1 MSKPEFVHLHVHTEY
16 SLLDGLC
23 RLDPLIKKVDALGQ
37 RAVAVTDHGNMYAVV
52 KFFNTI
58 DHQESKVKPIVGCE
72 LYQAARDCHEKQ
84 TRAGTDQYHLLVLAR
99 DNQGYRNLLQLVSKA
114 NFEGFSYKP
123 RIDDAMLF
131 AHHEGLIVTTAC
143 IGSLVNRLILA
154 GKTEEALA
162 RVKKYKE
169 VFGSDFYLELQHHD
183 GLPGQD
189 ECNRQLIEW
198 SRQLD
203 IGLVAT
209 NDVHYLEADD
219 ALAQD
224 AISAVSSRRL
234 MSDTKRFTMYDSPT
248 YYLRSS
254 EEMAELFAGYPEAL
268 ANTVK
273 IADQCHVEIERGHL
287 HFPNYPVP
295 EGETQKSYFRK
306 LTLEGLKKKYQT
318 EQLPPEV
325 LERANY
331 EMDVICQ
338 KGYANYFLITQ
349 DFVNWAKTHGIAV
362 GPGRGSAA
370 GSLVGYGLN
379 ITTINPLVHD
389 LPFER
394 FLNPQRPTPP
404 DIDMDFADEKRGQVF
419 EYVANKYGADRVA
432 HVITFGKMEP
442 RVAVRD
448 MGRVL
453 GMPFEEPDKI
463 AKLIPNEP
471 GKHITIDQAI
481 EQVPELAEYAKQPKY
496 QQLFSLVRK
505 VEGIVRQS
513 GVHAAAVIVADKS
526 LTEYMAI
533 QRDSKTGKTITQ
545 LDMYVVDVN
554 VADDAIGLLKF
565 DFLGLRN
572 LSTIAKTLD
581 LIKEHKKIEINFE
594 QIPLDDE
601 ETFKLLQSG
610 NTMGV
615 FQLESAGMRRVCKT
629 LLPSTFSDITALLAL
644 YRPGPMD
651 LIPTF
656 IEGKQHP
663 EKIKYLH
670 PDLEPIL
677 GPTYGVLVYQ
687 EQVLSIANKLAGY
700 SLGEADILRRA
711 IGKKK
716 KYLLDENRKRFLDQA
731 VAKGYARADMEQVWA
746 YIEKFASYGFNK
758 SHAAGYAMITYET
771 AYLKAHYP
779 VEYMA
784 ALMSIESASTS
795 MNRDEK
801 ITIGVENCK
810 RMKINILPPDI
821 NKSGRDYEIEEDPQS
836 LQGLAIRY
844 GFTGI
849 KGIGMAAIDH
859 IMQVRER
866 VGGFKSFTHFL
877 QETEKAKVNK
887 KTLEALIKVGCF
899 TKFANR
905 ATLLENLE
913 DIRGSV
919 IVDKVD
925 GQDDLFSGV
934 QEINISDNFPVTQE
948 YPQAELLSFEKELLG
963 FYLTAHPL
971 AAALDAVRKRAN
983 KALGDVDLKTDQGNT
998 YTFGGLISQFRQ
1010 VTTKKGEPMGF
1021 GTLQDGTGTSE
1032 FVVFPKTFAAFK
1044 EFFAP
1049 DSVVSMRAKVEDKD
1063 GDVSLIVDQVGRPSN
1078 NVLRETEMELAH
1090 KIFIPRSTPR
1100 ENLVKIGDM
1109 LKAAPGTEPVVVAIS
1124 GPAGIENKLLPYTVT
1139 WSSELETKVK
1149 ALTA

>member
-1 MSKPEFVHLHVHTEY
+1 MSTPEFVHLHVHTEY
-16 SLLDGLC
+16 SMLDGLC
-23 RLDPLIKKVDALGQ
+23 RLEPLIKKVDALGQ
-37 RAVAVTDHGNMYAVV
+37 KAVAVTDHGNMYAVV
-52 KFFNTI
+52 KFYNTI
-58 DHQESKVKPIVGCE
+58 DHLESKVKPIVGCE
-72 LYQAARDCHEKQ
+72 LYQAAKSRFDKQ
-84 TRAGTDQYHLLVLAR
+84 TRLGMDQYHLLVLAR
-99 DNQGYRNLLQLVSKA
+99 DNTGYRNILQLVSKA

-123 RIDDAMLF
+123 RIDDELLF
-131 AHHEGLIVTTAC
+131 THAEGLIVTTAC
-143 IGSLVNRLILA
+143 TGSLINRLILA
-154 GKTEEALA
+154 GRLEEAQA

-169 VFGSDFYLELQHHD
+169 VFGENFYLELESHVN
-183 GLPGQD
+183 LAGQD
-189 ECNRQLIEW
+189 ECNKQLIEW
-198 SRQLD
+198 GRKYD
-203 IGLVAT
+203 IELVAT
-209 NDVHYLEADD
+209 NDVHYLEPDD

-224 AISAVSSRRL
+224 AISAVAARRL
-234 MSDTKRFTMYDSPT
+234 MSDKKRYTMIDSPD

-254 EEMAELFAGYPEAL
+254 EEMAELFSGYPEAL

-273 IADQCHVEIERGHL
+273 IADQCQVEIERGHL
-287 HFPNYPVP
+287 HFPEFPVP

-306 LTLEGLKKKYQT
+306 LTLAGLKKKFRT
-318 EQLPPEV
+318 DVLPKDV
-325 LERANY
+325 QERADY

-349 DFVNWAKTHGIAV
+349 DFVNWAKTHGIGV

-379 ITTINPLVHD
+379 ITTINPLQHD

-404 DIDMDFADEKRGQVF
+404 DIDMDFADEKRDQVF
-419 EYVANKYGADRVA
+419 AYVADKYGADKVA

-481 EQVPELAEYAKQPKY
+481 AQVPELAEYAKQPKY
-496 QQLFSLVRK
+496 EQLFGLVRK

-533 QRDSKTGKTITQ
+533 QKDSKTGKTITQ

-572 LSTIAKTLD
+572 LSTISKALE
-581 LIKEHKKIEINFE
+581 LIKEHKGDEIDFE
-594 QIPLDDE
+594 HLPLDDE
-601 ETFKLLQSG
+601 LTFKLLQTGETSG
-610 NTMGV
+610 I

-629 LLPSTFSDITALLAL
+629 MLPSTFGDITALLAL

-663 EKIKYLH
+663 EKIQYLH
-670 PDLEPIL
+670 PDLKPIL
-677 GPTYGVLVYQ
+677 SPTYGVLVYQ

-731 VAKGYARADMEQVWA
+731 AAKGYARTDMEQVWA

-784 ALMSIESASTS
+784 ALLSIESASTS

-801 ITIGVENCK
+801 IAIAVDNCK
-810 RMKINILPPDI
+810 KMKIKVLPPHI
-821 NKSGRDYEIEEDPQS
+821 NRSSKDYEIEANSDS
-836 LQGLAIRY
+836 LQNLAIRY

-859 IMQVRER
+859 IVAARER

-877 QETEKAKVNK
+877 QETEKSKVNK

-899 TKFANR
+899 DDFANR
-905 ATLLENLE
+905 ATLLENLAV
-913 DIRGSV
+913 IRAGA

-925 GQDDLFSGV
+925 GQDDLFSDIEQADV
-934 QEINISDNFPVTQE
+934 RDNFPLTQE
-948 YPQAELLSFEKELLG
+948 YPPAELLSFEKELLG
-963 FYLTAHPL
+963 FYLTAHPM
-971 AAALDAVRKRAN
+971 AAALEAVRQRAN
-983 KALGDVDLKTDQGNT
+983 KKIGDLILETDKDNT
-998 YTFGGLISQFRQ
+998 YTFGGLIEQFRQ
-1010 VTTKKGEPMGF
+1010 VTTKKGDAMGF
-1021 GTLQDGTGTSE
+1021 GQFSDGTGSVE
-1032 FVVFPKTFAAFK
+1032 FVAFPRVFAATP

-1049 DSVVSMRAKVEDKD
+1049 DSVVNLRARVQDKD
-1063 GDVSLIVDQVGRPSN
+1063 GDLNLVVEQVGRPSN
-1078 NVLRETEMELAH
+1078 NILQEKELEMAH
-1090 KIFIPRSTPR
+1090 KILIPRSTPR
-1100 ENLVKIGDM
+1100 QNLTLIGDL
-1109 LKAAPGTEPVVVAIS
+1109 LKASPGHDKVVVAVS
-1124 GPAGIENKLLPYTVT
+1124 GPTGIENKLLPYTVG
-1139 WSSELETKVK
+1139 WSSELETKIK

>member
-1 MSKPEFVHLHVHTEY
+1 MSETEFVHLHVHTEY
-16 SLLDGLC
+16 SMLDGLC
-23 RLDPLIKKVDALGQ
+23 RLEPLIKKVDSLGQ
-37 RAVAVTDHGNMYAVV
+37 KAVAVTDHGNMYAVV
-52 KFFNTI
+52 KFYNTI
-58 DHQESKVKPIVGCE
+58 DHLGSKVRPIVGCE
-72 LYQAARDCHEKQ
+72 LYQAAKSRFDKQ
-84 TRAGTDQYHLLVLAR
+84 TRMGMDQYHLLVLAK
-99 DNQGYRNLLQLVSKA
+99 DNDGYRNLLQLVSAA

-123 RIDDAMLF
+123 RVDDELLF
-131 AHHEGLIVTTAC
+131 SHAKGLIVTTAC

-154 GKTEEALA
+154 GKLDEAQA

-169 VFGSDFYLELQHHD
+169 VFGDDFYLELQHHVN
-183 GLPGQD
+183 LPGQD

-198 SRQLD
+198 GRKYE

-209 NDVHYLEADD
+209 NDVHYLDPDD
-219 ALAQD
+219 AMAQD
-224 AISAVSSRRL
+224 AISAVSARRL
-234 MSDTKRFTMYDSPT
+234 MSDKKRYTMIDSPD

-254 EEMAELFAGYPEAL
+254 EEMAELFSGYPEAIR
-268 ANTVK
+268 NTVK

-287 HFPNYPVP
+287 HFPNFPVP

-306 LTLEGLKKKYQT
+306 LTIAGLKKKFRTQ
-318 EQLPPEV
+318 ELPPEV

-349 DFVNWAKTHGIAV
+349 DFVNWAKTHGVGV

-370 GSLVGYGLN
+370 GALVGYGLN
-379 ITTINPLVHD
+379 ITTINPLEHD

-419 EYVANKYGADRVA
+419 EYVADKYGADKVA

-481 EQVPELAEYAKQPKY
+481 EQVSELAEYAKQPKY

-572 LSTIAKTLD
+572 LSTITKALE
-581 LIKEHKKIEINFE
+581 LIKEHKGDEIDFE
-594 QIPLDDE
+594 HLPLDDE
-601 ETFKLLQSG
+601 LTFKLLQSG
-610 NTMGV
+610 ATSGI

-663 EKIKYLH
+663 DKIQYLH
-670 PDLEPIL
+670 PDLKPIL

-731 VAKGYARADMEQVWA
+731 EEKGYKRADMEQVWA

-784 ALMSIESASTS
+784 ALLSIESASTS

-801 ITIGVENCK
+801 IAIAVENCK
-810 RMKINILPPDI
+810 QMGIKVLPPDI
-821 NKSGRDYEIEEDPQS
+821 NKSSKDYEIEPNEDS
-836 LQGLAIRY
+836 LGGLAIRY

-859 IMQVRER
+859 IMATRAR
-866 VGGFKSFTHFL
+866 VGQFQSFTHFI
-877 QETEKAKVNK
+877 QETEKSKVNK

-899 TKFANR
+899 DSFVNR
-905 ATLLENLE
+905 ASLLENLE
-913 DIRGSV
+913 QIRARTGTPK
-919 IVDKVD
+919 IE
-925 GQDDLFSGV
+925 GQDDLFSDLMPV
-934 QEINISDNFPVTQE
+934 DVTDNFPLVQE

-963 FYLTAHPL
+963 FYLTSHPL
-971 AAALDAVRKRAN
+971 AAALKAVRERAN
-983 KALGDVDLKTDQGNT
+983 KKIGDIILETDQGNT
-998 YTFGGLISQFRQ
+998 YTFGGMITQFRQ

-1021 GTLQDGTGTSE
+1021 GNFQDGTGSCE
-1032 FVVFPKTFAAFK
+1032 FVVFPRTYAQGKDFYAA
-1044 EFFAP
+1044 
-1049 DSVVSMRAKVEDKD
+1049 DSVVSLRAKVENKD
-1063 GDVSLIVDQVGRPSN
+1063 GDISLIVDRVGRPSN
-1078 NVLRETEMELAH
+1078 NILHETELEMAH
-1090 KIFIPRSTPR
+1090 KVFIPRSTPR
-1100 ENLVKIGDM
+1100 ENMQKIGDL
-1109 LKAAPGTEPVVVAIS
+1109 LKAHPGPDKVLIAVSSRT
-1124 GPAGIENKLLPYTVT
+1124 GIENKLLPYTVG
-1139 WSSELETKVK
+1139 WSSELERQIK